1 MCKRGSM
8 GCHPF
13 GHLAGHGGE
22 RRGMHLMVVGGSWWK
37 FWRKKKNK
45 EKEKEKNK

>member
-22 RRGMHLMVVGGSWWK
+22 KRDAFNGGRWELVEILEEE
-37 FWRKKKNK
+37 
-45 EKEKEKNK
+45 EK